1 MTTLSREL
9 PETPAGVLARLRE
22 NRAERARLEAEDLAL
37 AARWADLHP
46 DPAATGG
53 PVPVAGSSTVSWLE
67 TEIGADP
74 EADPLIPGMAWDAGA
89 VFAAALGRSTS
100 AGEGFIRD
108 ALVLRHRL
116 PALWRRV
123 HAGRVPAYRARKV
136 AQAVYAQP
144 ADVAAYLDHELTPIA
159 HKAGQ
164 VTLERVLDEAWL
176 RLHPEERELEQ
187 LQALGARHA
196 TLHQDS
202 IGHTGVAEMTL
213 RAEWAD
219 LVDFDQALSQVA
231 AVLKT
236 HAETDGVFVESLD
249 VRRAQAVGILAHPE
263 TAAALL
269 AGATYPATDTHEP
282 TRGWGHVPV
291 TRQLELVVHLSAA
304 DLETGGDPLA
314 RLAAPGVGGVGR
326 PVLAQQVQA
335 LCGNPHLA
343 VTVRPVLDL
352 EGHRASTA
360 YETPST
366 LRAQVGHLAAG
377 HCTFPWCT
385 RPATRCDL
393 DHATPHAQGGA
404 TCSCNLHPLC
414 RRHHR
419 LKTHTPWTVQPV
431 EPGVWHWTDPHG
443 HRYRRD
449 PDGTTDLPPP
459 TSDEA
464 STTTT
469 PDADTGCWWQPP
481 NTLHDTA

>member
-1 MTTLSREL
+1 MTTGSREL

-37 AARWADLHP
+37 AGLWADLHP
-46 DPAATGG
+46 DPAATGD
-53 PVPVAGSSTVSWLE
+53 PVPLAGSSTVSWLE
-67 TEIGADP
+67 ADAENP
-74 EADPLIPGMAWDAGA
+74 EADPLIPAVAWDAGA
-89 VFAAALGRSTS
+89 AFAAALGRSTT
-100 AGEGFIRD
+100 AGEGFLRD

-116 PALWRRV
+116 PALWRQV
-123 HAGRVPAYRARKV
+123 KSGRVPAYRARKI
-136 AQAVYAQP
+136 AQAVFAQP
-144 ADVAAYLDHELTPIA
+144 ADVAAYVDHEITPIA
-159 HKAGQ
+159 HKAGP
-164 VTLERVLDEAWL
+164 VTLERVLDEAHL
-176 RLHPEERELEQ
+176 RLHPEERELDQ
-187 LQALGARHA
+187 LQALDARHA
-196 TLHQDS
+196 TLHRDS

-219 LVDFDQALSQVA
+219 LVDFDHALSQVA

-236 HAETDGVFVESLD
+236 HAETDGAFVEPLD
-249 VRRAQAVGILAHPE
+249 VRRAQAIGILAHPE

-269 AGATYPATDTHEP
+269 AGNPHEGP
-282 TRGWGHVPV
+282 

-304 DLETGGDPLA
+304 DLETGGDPVA

-335 LCGNPHLA
+335 WCGNPHLA

-385 RPATRCDL
+385 RPATGCDL

-419 LKTHTPWTVQPV
+419 LKTHTAWTVQPV
-431 EPGVWHWTDPHG
+431 EPGVWHWTDPQG

-459 TSDEA
+459 ESAETA
-464 STTTT
+464 R
-469 PDADTGCWWQPP
+469 PDARPDADLSQKRAADTGCWWQPP
-481 NTLHDTA
+481 NTLRDTA